1 MSAQLDLLE
10 RDLSQQLYSMRG
22 WMGRMQ
28 RKLDRVERL
37 QEFIVDYK
45 RQAGKVDTK
54 QKVVQLDICDAL

>member
-10 RDLSQQLYSMRG
+10 RDLTEQLYSMRG

-45 RQAGKVDTK
+45 RRVDK
-54 QKVVQLDICDAL
+54 SAVQQKVVQLDICDNL